1 MQTCL
6 LGVLGDATEH
16 VLDDFSQL
24 SPSFHP
30 QLRSPRQRGER
41 RLRKGGQE
49 KRSEGPGEMEVME
62 GAG

>member
-16 VLDDFSQL
+16 MLD
-24 SPSFHP
+24 SFHP

-49 KRSEGPGEMEVME
+49 KRSGGPGEMEVME